1 MVLLVIYLR
10 IRRILIVLV
19 NRGLA
24 RKLLLLLLLLLIGRK
39 EKLVAGCTLLDTLA
53 NR

>member
-1 MVLLVIYLR
+1 MVLSVIYLR

-24 RKLLLLLLLLLIGRK
+24 RKLLLLLLLLIGRK

-53 NR
+53 SR